1 MYQTGC
7 NAYRQSAG
15 NTVEDNRVVLLKLYD
30 GSLKFLAHAR
40 RGIMEQSPRIRGEN
54 ISKAMAVINELNCA
68 LDMEKG
74 GQLAAQLDSLY
85 QYVIDQLTTV
95 NMKND
100 LQALDQAERILVTL
114 KEGFDGA
121 YQQMK
126 RGGSA
131 PQVMEETKPVP
142 VQEGIRFAV

>member
-30 GSLKFLAHAR
+30 GSLKFLANAR

-54 ISKAMAVINELNCA
+54 ISKAMAVIDELNCA

-85 QYVIDQLTTV
+85 QYVLDRLVIV

-100 LQALDQAERILVTL
+100 LQALDQAERILITL
-114 KEGFDGA
+114 KEGFEGA
-121 YQQMK
+121 IQQVK
-126 RGGSA
+126 RGSHA
-131 PQVMEETKPVP
+131 PQVMEDTTP
-142 VQEGIRFAV
+142 VQEGIRFAI